1 MALTETIR
9 LSNQVFLSWFISN
22 TENMNRWKVSKAKV
36 ARARSISE
44 LNAEISTALSEN
56 AAGIEKIFEEIDE
69 LNHGWLTIE
78 SLYQARVKK
87 SIH

>member
-1 MALTETIR
+1 
-9 LSNQVFLSWFISN
+9 
-22 TENMNRWKVSKAKV
+22 MNRWKVSKAKV

-78 SLYQARVKK
+78 SLYQARVKIRYIK
-87 SIH
+87 KYKNRLYDRDFSAKV